1 MKNNVHSWFH
11 QDKDVCGK
19 LAEWIEEW
27 KQGKF
32 CLKML
37 QMTKQ
42 KKYLNPPV
50 FYLYL

>member
-1 MKNNVHSWFH
+1 MKKNVHSWFH
-11 QDKDVCGK
+11 QDEDFGGK
-19 LAEWIEEW
+19 SAEWIEEW

-32 CLKML
+32 CL